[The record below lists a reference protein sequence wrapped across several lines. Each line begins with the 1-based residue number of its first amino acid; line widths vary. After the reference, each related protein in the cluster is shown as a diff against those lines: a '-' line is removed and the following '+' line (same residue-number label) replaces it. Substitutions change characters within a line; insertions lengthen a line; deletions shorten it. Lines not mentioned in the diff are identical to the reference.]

1 MEYRLIDEILGL
13 MYDVGFF
20 NNKLTDYTEMADSL
34 TKSYR
39 EPSDHHFIVKGEFA
53 EILSHIAA
61 FRFHKRDFMIHHMV
75 ARPGNGSESL
85 MAMAIYL
92 VGRGYDMD
100 WVHSYYRPDNRW
112 PNGVFGGIAEA
123 APDHICSEKPY
134 GYKIHNPF
142 LAMASG
148 LREDGPLKPFYF
160 PLRLEQIPGTLYFD
174 RPDYYSTCQYKAYT
188 NSGDYIGILTRRRSI
203 PWLNAS
209 NLLNCDI
216 FDLEAEIEFEQLISF
231 DPSNI
236 YPILWNPVEMVTNTS
251 PDKIYNHWKIKMDK
265 ESYQYFGL

>member
-1 MEYRLIDEILGL
+1 MEDRMVQDILDL
-13 MYDVGFF
+13 MWDVGFF
-20 NNKLTDYTEMADSL
+20 KNKYINFTEMADSL
-34 TKSYR
+34 LKSYR
-39 EPSDHHFIVKGEFA
+39 VPSDHHFIVKGEFA
-53 EILSHIAA
+53 ELLSHIAA

-75 ARPGNGSESL
+75 AKKGNGASSL
-85 MAMAIYL
+85 LGMARYL

-112 PNGVFGGIAEA
+112 PNKVFGSIAAA
-123 APDHICSEKPY
+123 APDRICSEKPY
-134 GYKIHNPF
+134 GYKIHDPF
-142 LAMASG
+142 KVMTSG
-148 LREDGPLKPFYF
+148 LRQDGPLKPYYY
-160 PLRLEQIPGTLYFD
+160 PLRLEQIHGSLYFD
-174 RPDYYSTCQYKAYT
+174 RADYFSSCQYRAYT

-203 PWLNAS
+203 PFLNAS

-216 FDLEAEIEFEQLISF
+216 FDLEATVEFEQLISF

-236 YPILWNPVEMVTNTS
+236 YPILWNPVDMVTNTG